1 MSIWFSQWE
10 IPADIDRYTTF
21 LGDVH
26 QLRIQ
31 TQSAMIT

>member
-10 IPADIDRYTTF
+10 MPADLDRYTT
-21 LGDVH
+21 LLDVH

-31 TQSAMIT
+31 TQSAMIA